1 MKQNPPEKVAPPLI
15 RFTVYHRYF
24 RSSGFYR
31 FLLSSLFKLAVIV
44 GLIVLLFIGIQQF
57 IVTDLKQLFFTHTDK
72 VPDTI
77 IWLIF
82 ALSESL
88 LGLIPPD
95 LFIVWGM
102 NSKFPLLT
110 VAILS
115 VISYLG
121 GFISY
126 FIGRAIMYHPRLKTF
141 LNRKYEKLANFL
153 KRWGGFF
160 ILIAAIFPVPYSMA
174 TMLAGMVD
182 YKIERL
188 ALFGIARIVRFFLY
202 AAIIM
207 GVI

>member
-1 MKQNPPEKVAPPLI
+1 MKQNPPERIETPLI

-31 FLLSSLFKLAVIV
+31 FLVRSLFKLAIIV
-44 GLIVLLFIGIQQF
+44 GLIILLFIGIQQF
-57 IVTDLKQLFFTHTDK
+57 IVTDLKQLFFTLTDK

-82 ALSESL
+82 TLSESL

-102 NSKFPLLT
+102 KSKFPLLT

-160 ILIAAIFPVPYSMA
+160 ILIAAMFPVPYSMA
-174 TMLAGMVD
+174 TMLSGMVN

>member
-1 MKQNPPEKVAPPLI
+1 MKTNPPVKTDSPL

-31 FLLSSLFKLAVIV
+31 FLLSALLKLAATVIV
-44 GLIVLLFIGIQQF
+44 IVLIFIAIQHF
-57 IVTDLKQLFFTHTDK
+57 IVTDLKELFFTFTDK
-72 VPDTI
+72 VPDIVIWIVFTI
-77 IWLIF
+77 
-82 ALSESL
+82 SESL

-102 NSKFPLLT
+102 NSELPLIT
-110 VAILS
+110 VTILS
-115 VISYLG
+115 LISYIG

-126 FIGRAIMYHPRLKTF
+126 FIGKAIMNHPRLKTY
-141 LNRKYEKLANFL
+141 LHKKYENTANFL

-160 ILIAAIFPVPYSMA
+160 ILIAAMLPVPYSMA
-174 TMLAGMVD
+174 TMLSGMVD
-182 YKIERL
+182 YRLDRL